1 MEAKE
6 TEFVF
11 TERTSKRQSFDKRLI
26 QHIVELIEQGVPRR
40 DLVAEYGMTKGTLN
54 EWLKRYG
61 SAGKGKRAYTSSEKR
76 SVIRA
81 VASGMSAQQAHIIFN
96 ISSAHLVRSWMREFK
111 EDNAEL
117 RISNPIEVAKK
128 TAKTPE
134 QSELEVLRKAL
145 EEATMKIQALDTM
158 IDIAEEQ
165 LKIDIRKKSGAR
177 QSSK

>member
-1 MEAKE
+1 MGP
-6 TEFVF
+6 
-11 TERTSKRQSFDKRLI
+11 S
-26 QHIVELIEQGVPRR
+26 
-40 DLVAEYGMTKGTLN
+40 
-54 EWLKRYG
+54 G
-61 SAGKGKRAYTSSEKR
+61 SGKRVYSPSEKR

-81 VASGMSAQQAHIIFN
+81 VASGMSAQQAHILFN
-96 ISSAHLVRSWMREFK
+96 ISSAHVVRSWMREFK

-117 RISNPIEVAKK
+117 RIPNPIEVAKK

-134 QSELEVLRKAL
+134 QSELEVMRKAL

>member
-1 MEAKE
+1 MEPKE
-6 TEFVF
+6 AEFNF
-11 TERTSKRQSFDKRLI
+11 TERTSKRQTFDKRLV
-26 QHIVELIEQGVPRR
+26 QHILDLVEQGVPRR
-40 DLVAEYGMTKGTLN
+40 DLVAEYGMTVGTLSAWIRKN
-54 EWLKRYG
+54 G
-61 SAGKGKRAYTSSEKR
+61 SSGSGKRAYSPSEKR

-117 RISNPIEVAKK
+117 RIPNPIEVAKK

-134 QSELEVLRKAL
+134 QSELEVMRKAL